1 MMNSDDIETLI
12 WSSWLNFDKESI
24 TEIPE
29 VEGVYKMHASMKILF
44 IGNSKNLRKSLFESL
59 SNPCLKKAKRFSYA
73 LSQSSDKIKEIV
85 LNEYTLKHNGK
96 LPLCMES

>member
-1 MMNSDDIETLI
+1 
-12 WSSWLNFDKESI
+12 
-24 TEIPE
+24 
-29 VEGVYKMHASMKILF
+29 MKILF
-44 IGNSKNLRKSLFESL
+44 IGNSKNLRKSLLESL

-85 LNEYTLKHNGK
+85 LNEYSLKHNGK

>member
-1 MMNSDDIETLI
+1 MDIDNIGTLS
-12 WSSWLNFDKESI
+12 WSSWLSFDEESI
-24 TEIPE
+24 TKIPE

-44 IGNSKNLRKSLFESL
+44 IGNSNNLRRSLFESL
-59 SNPCLKKAKRFSYA
+59 SNPCLKKATRFSYA
-73 LSQSSDKIKEIV
+73 ITQSSDKIKEIV